1 MTQSTSSRQ
10 PAARTPT
17 DPRATASGAR
27 SRARGDQLKAS
38 VLGAALLGA
47 AVLLQQIVLVPRR
60 HALVRDSETSLQ
72 SLAVAFPR
80 LTLGGFRGLLATY
93 LWIQAENDKNDR
105 KWVELETKYDI
116 IGALQPYFISV
127 YVFHAWNQAYNLS
140 AQFHDN
146 DAKYKWVLDG
156 LAYLNKG
163 EDYNPNTPDILVEQ
177 GHMYFLK
184 LGGSYE
190 RIFYRQHWRD
200 DISRFHE
207 YNSSTLS
214 KKNDRTEALKLVH
227 EFVMRVGPENK
238 EAASKTKDPAELQKL
253 NIFHTAE
260 LPDPSEKTSKI
271 GYGISIVDPTL
282 FTHRADGKPAGDPM
296 RFRWGLSPYYF
307 AYVTYKR
314 TIAAGPP
321 STTAMRVVDSWPAM
335 SLRLWCRDDMYFSQ
349 QTMNAL
355 FGTDGEVES
364 ARPDDAARQ
373 EYITNKYSELE
384 DCYRNVAM
392 IAPRS
397 LEEFEQHLLRY
408 PMNKAIHRKHIKET
422 KSYEVMGVAEHAL
435 LRALIQWQKDG
446 RQLTPASRALFEAA
460 LPLYDNS
467 IATALV
473 WVDELYPV
481 REGPGYNPERMESE
495 KYVIALRAR
504 KRGIENILKLQPGE
518 TPDMSF
524 LAEETVER

>member
-1 MTQSTSSRQ
+1 MPS
-10 PAARTPT
+10 
-17 DPRATASGAR
+17 DLRASASGAR
-27 SRARGDQLKAS
+27 SRARGDQFKAG

-47 AVLLQQIVLVPRR
+47 AVLLQQFILVPRR
-60 HALVRDSETSLQ
+60 HALVRESETSLQ

-140 AQFHDN
+140 AQFHDI
-146 DAKYKWVLDG
+146 DTKYKWVLDG

-177 GHMYFLK
+177 GHMYFMK
-184 LGGSYE
+184 LGGSFE
-190 RIFYRQHWRD
+190 RIYFRQHWRD
-200 DISRFHE
+200 DISRFYE
-207 YNSSTLS
+207 FNSSSLAE
-214 KKNDRTEALKLVH
+214 KNDRTEALKLVH
-227 EFVMRVGPENK
+227 DFVMRVGPENK
-238 EAASKTKDPAELQKL
+238 DAAAKTKDPAELQKL

-260 LPDPSEKTSKI
+260 LPDPSGKTTKI
-271 GYGISIVDPTL
+271 GYGVSIVDPTL
-282 FTHRADGKPAGDPM
+282 FTHRADGKQPGDPVL
-296 RFRWGLSPYYF
+296 FRWGLSPYYF
-307 AYVTYKR
+307 AYVEYRR

-335 SLRLWCRDDMYFSQ
+335 SLRLWCRDDMYYSQ
-349 QTMNAL
+349 QTVKDI
-355 FGTDGEVES
+355 FGPGGLVDRTAPNDTAGQD
-364 ARPDDAARQ
+364 R
-373 EYITNKYSELE
+373 ITNKYAELE

-397 LEEFEQHLLRY
+397 IEEFGQHLLRY
-408 PMNKAIHRKHIKET
+408 PMNKPIHGKHIKET
-422 KSYEVMGVAEHAL
+422 KSYEVMGVAEDAL
-435 LRALIQWQKDG
+435 LRALIQWQQDG

-460 LPLYDNS
+460 LPLYDKS
-467 IATALV
+467 IETALA
-473 WVDELYPV
+473 WVDEMYPV
-481 REGPGYNPERMESE
+481 REGANYNPDRMDSE

-504 KRGIENILKLQPGE
+504 KRGIENILKLQPGDKA
-518 TPDMSF
+518 DMSF
-524 LAEETVER
+524 LGEETVER